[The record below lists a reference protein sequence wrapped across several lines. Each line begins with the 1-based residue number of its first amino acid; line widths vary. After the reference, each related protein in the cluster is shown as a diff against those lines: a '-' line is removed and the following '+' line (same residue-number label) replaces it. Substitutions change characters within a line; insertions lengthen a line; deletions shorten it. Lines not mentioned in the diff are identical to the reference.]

1 MNFSKFGKASNLFY
15 RLYFTYEILYQTIL
29 VNYIIRSTQSA
40 KYRYS
45 FKLNYILL
53 KFKPT
58 SSPAIF
64 LRVMYVN

>member
-1 MNFSKFGKASNLFY
+1 MKSYIKRYL
-15 RLYFTYEILYQTIL
+15 
-29 VNYIIRSTQSA
+29 NYIIRSTQSA

-45 FKLNYILL
+45 FKLNYILP

-58 SSPAIF
+58 SPAIF